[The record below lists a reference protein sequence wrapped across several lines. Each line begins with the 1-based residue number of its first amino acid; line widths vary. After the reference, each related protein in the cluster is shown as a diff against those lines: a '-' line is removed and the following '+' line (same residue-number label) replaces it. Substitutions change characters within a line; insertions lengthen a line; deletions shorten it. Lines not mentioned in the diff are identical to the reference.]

1 MFRTPSL
8 KMFAAGPVLAFA
20 LLALPGAAH
29 ADDASKR
36 AKAEELLKL
45 TKADVGAQ
53 AMLAGFPDRVK
64 AVASRQVVVQAATT
78 PEQKKLTGDYLDQ
91 MSNIARSGANWEA
104 VHPKI
109 VDLYVATFT
118 EADLD
123 GIIAFYKTP
132 AGQDY
137 ITKTT
142 GVSSKTIELL
152 QAPINALSPQFEAAT
167 KTYQESMEKT
177 SPGGAAP
184 AAAKPPTLG
193 PETPAAKPAPKK

>member
-1 MFRTPSL
+1 MIRNLSI
-8 KMFAAGPVLAFA
+8 KMFAAGPVLAVA
-20 LLALPGAAH
+20 LLAVPGAAR
-29 ADDASKR
+29 ADDATKR
-36 AKAEELLKL
+36 AKAEEMLKL

-53 AMLAGFPDRVK
+53 AMLAGFPERVK
-64 AVASRQVVVQAATT
+64 TVASRQVVAQAATT
-78 PEQKKLTGDYLDQ
+78 PEQKKLTNDYLDQ
-91 MSNIARSGANWEA
+91 MASIARSGANWEA

-142 GVSSKTIELL
+142 GVSSKTIEIL

-167 KTYQESMEKT
+167 KAYETNIEKT
-177 SPGGAAP
+177 SPVGAAP
-184 AAAKPPTLG
+184 AATKPPTLG
-193 PETPAAKPAPKK
+193 ADTPAAKPAPKK